1 MLIIDF
7 CLSSL
12 CFGRGCQNGSVYVW
26 TLPQGGTVVSLPSM
40 LNSSLSQDRD
50 TETKVSL
57 DLLLKLFGA
66 VNFVSLLS

>member
-7 CLSSL
+7 CLPSVW
-12 CFGRGCQNGSVYVW
+12 FDRGCQNGSVYVW

-40 LNSSLSQDRD
+40 LNSQERD

-66 VNFVSLLS
+66 VNFISLLS

>member
-7 CLSSL
+7 CLSSVW
-12 CFGRGCQNGSVYVW
+12 FDRGGQNGSVYVW

-40 LNSSLSQDRD
+40 LNSQERD

-66 VNFVSLLS
+66 VNFISLLS

>member
-12 CFGRGCQNGSVYVW
+12 WFDRGGQNGSVYVW

-40 LNSSLSQDRD
+40 LNSQERD

-66 VNFVSLLS
+66 VNFISLLS